1 VLNNKRRYIYIV
13 FLAILMHLLVKYF
26 AKIGSLG
33 DSILIDSIVYLSL
46 TFILWEGNRIIDQK
60 LDLKISLIPKPA
72 KRIIVQFSIST
83 LYIASI
89 TFVCAIAF
97 DYFFYRLSESARIEY
112 IVFSVVI
119 PLVGYAIIFSAE
131 ISSRFFLQM
140 QASLL
145 DVEKYKA
152 ESLQAHLQ
160 NLKNQINPHF
170 LFNNLSV
177 LSSLV
182 YINQDKAV
190 NFIQQLSKVYRYLLD
205 SRSYSLIP
213 LEKELDFIN
222 SYTYLLKIRFEEKLI
237 INFDISAE
245 ALKLYIPPMALQ
257 ILIENAI
264 KHNEISSDKKLTLTI
279 ASQGDYLLVKNN
291 LQPRSNTEPSSKT
304 GLQNIKDRYSYLTE
318 KEIIINQSKD
328 YFNVLIPLLV
338 ENNL

>member
-1 VLNNKRRYIYIV
+1 MLNNKRRYLYILL
-13 FLAILMHLLVKYF
+13 LAALMHLLVKYF
-26 AKIGSLG
+26 AKVDSLG
-33 DSILIDSIVYLSL
+33 NSFLLDTVVYLFL

-60 LDLKISLIPKPA
+60 LDLKISLIPKPI
-72 KRIIVQFSIST
+72 KRILVQFSLST
-83 LYIASI
+83 LYTTGV
-89 TFVCAIAF
+89 TFMCAVLFNLI
-97 DYFFYRLSESARIEY
+97 YYKLSGDAQIEY
-112 IVFSVVI
+112 ILFSVIV
-119 PLVGYAIIFSAE
+119 PYMGYVIIFSAE
-131 ISSRFFLQM
+131 ISSRFFIQM

-205 SRSYSLIP
+205 NRSYSLIT
-213 LEKELDFIN
+213 LAKEIDFIH

-237 INFDISAE
+237 IDFDIAPE
-245 ALKLYIPPMALQ
+245 AMRLYIPPMALQ

-264 KHNEISSDKKLTLTI
+264 KHNEISSDKNLVLTI
-279 ASQGDYLLVKNN
+279 ASQGNYLMVKNN
-291 LQPRSNTEPSSKT
+291 LQLRTNTEPSSKT
-304 GLQNIKDRYSYLTE
+304 GLQNIKDRYKYLTDE
-318 KEIIINQSKD
+318 EIVIEQNKD
-328 YFNVLIPLLV
+328 YFRVLIPLLKD
-338 ENNL
+338 NIG